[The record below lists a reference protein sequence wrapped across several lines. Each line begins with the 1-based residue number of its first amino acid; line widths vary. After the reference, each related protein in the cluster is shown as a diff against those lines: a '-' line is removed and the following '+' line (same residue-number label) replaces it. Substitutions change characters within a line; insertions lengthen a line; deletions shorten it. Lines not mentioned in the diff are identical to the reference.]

1 MILYWPSPSVTTVRT
16 FSMRAGLAASTVTPG
31 KTAPVASRTT
41 PAMAPV
47 VADCADVPA
56 GASSKPAKMRNTAM
70 VRSTLM
76 SFLPGTYT
84 RTPQRPLGTPRAVC
98 ESGNGPT
105 VLPAFNSS
113 QCVSWRAVTEQHR
126 CSKRLDLNRADRK
139 VTGDEDDRG
148 AAPIEAAPRWPLTP
162 PFAPAVSHLAGPSP
176 VSAARDTRHN
186 WKPVTADQSRP
197 RKIGSAGCPSWYST
211 DVSGGRLR
219 PPELLE
225 MAAAMLLVSTGAV
238 GDGTRHVAH
247 VVLGV
252 ATLTFAVA
260 GRLRH
265 VSRVVYGVSAPV

>member
-1 MILYWPSPSVTTVRT
+1 
-16 FSMRAGLAASTVTPG
+16 
-31 KTAPVASRTT
+31 
-41 PAMAPV
+41 
-47 VADCADVPA
+47 
-56 GASSKPAKMRNTAM
+56 
-70 VRSTLM
+70 
-76 SFLPGTYT
+76 
-84 RTPQRPLGTPRAVC
+84 
-98 ESGNGPT
+98 
-105 VLPAFNSS
+105 
-113 QCVSWRAVTEQHR
+113 
-126 CSKRLDLNRADRK
+126 
-139 VTGDEDDRG
+139 
-148 AAPIEAAPRWPLTP
+148 APIEAAPRWPLTP

-265 VSRVVYGVSAPV
+265 VSRVVYGVSAPVWHPFFFPPTSGVPDAQSFSRVRASTSTRDALSAHGIRSGRLPGRQAGPFGRLSTAKRSRHPHQGRHPSRRRAFRASVRRM